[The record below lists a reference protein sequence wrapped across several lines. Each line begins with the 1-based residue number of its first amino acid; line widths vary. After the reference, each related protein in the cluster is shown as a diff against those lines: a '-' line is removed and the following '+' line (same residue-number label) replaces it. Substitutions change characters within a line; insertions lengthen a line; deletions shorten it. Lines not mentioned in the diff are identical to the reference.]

1 MVQWLRKQALHA
13 GAPSSIPAQ
22 GTKIPHAATKSSY
35 AAMKIEDL
43 SAATKTQCSQI
54 NKENIFKGFPY

>member
-1 MVQWLRKQALHA
+1 MAKTPGSPCR
-13 GAPSSIPAQ
+13 GPEFNPRS

-54 NKENIFKGFPY
+54 NKENILKGFPY